1 MAHFLRHEPCPKC
14 GSRDNLAR
22 YSDGSAWCFGC
33 SYYVPGTHKGAI
45 EAPEPAKKGP
55 VDLTSTLPSHYL
67 NELLKRGLNES
78 EVGHFKYSPSWDRL
92 VFTHGDFSEARAF
105 DGRKPKTIS
114 HGQKTLLV
122 MGEGTPVVL
131 VEDILS
137 AIRVGRV
144 TSAVSL
150 FGSHIPKDWIPLLT
164 RLSREYILWLD
175 EDKYAES
182 LKQAR
187 MLRTLGLNATVVRT
201 PEDPKAYD
209 VSTIRKVLDTN

>member
-1 MAHFLRHEPCPKC
+1 M
-14 GSRDNLAR
+14 
-22 YSDGSAWCFGC
+22 
-33 SYYVPGTHKGAI
+33 
-45 EAPEPAKKGP
+45 
-55 VDLTSTLPSHYL
+55 
-67 NELLKRGLNES
+67 
-78 EVGHFKYSPSWDRL
+78 
-92 VFTHGDFSEARAF
+92 FTHGDFSEARAF

-209 VSTIRKVLDTN
+209 VSTIRKVLDTD